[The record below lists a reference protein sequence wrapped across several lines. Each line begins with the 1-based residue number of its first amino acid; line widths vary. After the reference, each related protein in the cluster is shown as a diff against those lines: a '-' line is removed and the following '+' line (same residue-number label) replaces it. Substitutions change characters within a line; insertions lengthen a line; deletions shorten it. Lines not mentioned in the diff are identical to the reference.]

1 MKLRPP
7 IRLVLALM
15 ILIAMGTP
23 FVGLFFLRVIENQL
37 IRKTEAELISQS
49 AAIAAV
55 YASEI
60 RAAGISPRLF
70 GPRADGPFDAAHP
83 EAFIPLNAQLDLA
96 SDPVLPPRPDARAA
110 GRKAPDAYLRVGE
123 KLSTIIKDTRKRT
136 LAGMLLLDSQG
147 VVIGGSG
154 PVGASLAHVPEVHN
168 ALKGHYSSA
177 LRTRLRHRPPPMV
190 YTITKGASL
199 RIFTAFPVIVHGR
212 AAGVVYASRTPPH
225 VMQMAYAER
234 DKLAFA
240 GIAMLGLVLVFAFVA
255 SRAITAPIRQ
265 LTERTRAIAAGD
277 RDAMKSLNRHGTAEV
292 AELSEIFLRTA
303 RQLHNRSDDLAAF
316 AAHVSHE
323 LKSPLTA
330 IQGAAELMRDADEDM
345 SSAERAKFL
354 GNIVSDTRRLDILVR
369 RLLELARA
377 EARGGDEGSTSLSDV
392 EADLSGRAGLSI
404 IVSDPKSV
412 RLAISTEKLLIIL
425 HNLAD
430 NAALHGAKRLSVRVN
445 AVNGRGR
452 VDVSDDGE
460 GVSDGNSNRIFDP
473 FFTTRRDSGGT
484 GMGLSIIRALLV
496 ARDGSIEVGPNAPGA
511 SFVIDLPIA
520 R

>member
-49 AAIAAV
+49 AAIAAI
-55 YASEI
+55 YADEI
-60 RAAGISPRLF
+60 KSAGVSPRLF
-70 GPRADGPFDAAHP
+70 GPRARGAFDAGHP
-83 EAFIPLNAQLDLA
+83 EAFIPLAAQLDLA
-96 SDPVLPPRPDARAA
+96 RDPVMPPRPDARAA
-110 GRKAPDAYLRVGE
+110 GRKPHDAYIKIGAALGP
-123 KLSTIIKDTRKRT
+123 IIKDTRKRT
-136 LAGMLLLDSQG
+136 LAGLLLLDAQG
-147 VVIGGSG
+147 VVIGGAG
-154 PVGASLAHVPEVHN
+154 PVGASLAHVKEVHA
-168 ALKGHYSSA
+168 ALKGGYASS
-177 LRTRLRHRPPPMV
+177 LRTRLRRRPAPMV
-190 YTITKGASL
+190 YAITKGASL

-212 AAGVVYASRTPPH
+212 TAGVVYASRTPPH

-234 DKLAFA
+234 DKLALA
-240 GIAMLGLVLVFAFVA
+240 GVAMLGLVLVFAYVA
-255 SRAITAPIRQ
+255 SRAITAPIRR

-277 RDAMKSLNRHGTAEV
+277 RSAMKSLGRHGTAEV

-345 SSAERAKFL
+345 TGEERARFL
-354 GNIVSDTRRLDILVR
+354 DNIVADTRRLDILVR

-377 EARGGDEGSTSLSDV
+377 EARDGDEGVCSLS
-392 EADLSGRAGLSI
+392 EIEGDLAGRSGLAVS
-404 IVSDPKSV
+404 VSDPKMT
-412 RLAISTEKLLIIL
+412 RLAISAEKLLIIM

-430 NAALHGAKRLSVRVN
+430 NAARHGAKRLSVRVS
-445 AVNGRGR
+445 AENGRGR
-452 VDVSDDGE
+452 IDVSDDGE

-484 GMGLSIIRALLV
+484 GMGLSIIRALLT
-496 ARDGSIEVGPNAPGA
+496 ARDGGIEVGPNMPGA
-511 SFVIDLPIA
+511 SFVIDLPLG